1 MKYLKGYKIFD
12 NNDYD
17 LKEDIKD
24 LLIDLEDQE
33 FNINVNVE
41 HFGKIQV
48 NIYKQGKSRRH
59 IDPLGKWCSFYSF
72 TNTTGDLFNYK
83 DIEYY
88 IDRLT
93 KYLKDYGYEKYVPG
107 ENYNEKQIN
116 TRVLM
121 DPRTFTT
128 MIRSSFLIK
137 FISK

>member
-17 LKEDIKD
+17 LKDDIKD

-33 FNINVNVE
+33 FNVDVE

-48 NIYKQGKSRRH
+48 NIYKEEKGRRH
-59 IDPLGKWCSFYSF
+59 IDPLGNS
-72 TNTTGDLFNYK
+72 TGDLFNYK

>member
-17 LKEDIKD
+17 LKDDIKD

-33 FNINVNVE
+33 FNVDVE

-48 NIYKQGKSRRH
+48 NIYKEEKGRRH
-59 IDPLGKWCSFYSF
+59 IDPLGNS
-72 TNTTGDLFNYK
+72 TGDLFNYK

-93 KYLKDYGYEKYVPG
+93 KYLKDYGYEKYVPD
-107 ENYNEKQIN
+107 ENYDEKKIN

-121 DPRTFTT
+121 DPRTFTPV
-128 MIRSSFLIK
+128 IRSSFLIK